1 MDYDTYDFFGENL
14 KRLLKEKEKTQLSL
28 AKYLDVSPSSVN
40 LWIKGKTLPLL
51 TNVDKICKF
60 LNVSRSELLKDPI
73 TVSVNNSQVAKGIKI
88 PVLGYVAGG
97 IPLEMITDVIDD
109 EEIPM
114 ELARTGTFF
123 GLKIRGDSM
132 SPRINNGDVVIVWSQ
147 ADVDSGQIAIVAVN
161 GDTAT
166 CKQLKKHHDGLE
178 LIPFNPSHPTR
189 FFSYEEVERIPVIII
204 GKVVELRARF
214 D

>member
-1 MDYDTYDFFGENL
+1 MGNDISSTFASNLKSLLEEQNKTQTALASYVGVSKPTVSYWLSGKGTPNFDKIDLICDFF
-14 KRLLKEKEKTQLSL
+14 
-28 AKYLDVSPSSVN
+28 
-40 LWIKGKTLPLL
+40 
-51 TNVDKICKF
+51 
-60 LNVSRSELLKDPI
+60 NVSRNELLNAPI
-73 TVSVNNSQVAKGIKI
+73 TASVENATVSKGVKI

-97 IPLEMITDVIDD
+97 IPLEMITDIIDD

-132 SPRINNGDVVIVWSQ
+132 SPRIKDGDVVIVRSQ
-147 ADVDSGQIAIVAVN
+147 PDIDSGQIAIVAVN
-161 GDTAT
+161 GDAAT

-178 LIPFNPSHPTR
+178 LIPYNPSHPTR
-189 FFSYEEVERIPVIII
+189 FFTYEEVERIPVTII

-214 D
+214 N